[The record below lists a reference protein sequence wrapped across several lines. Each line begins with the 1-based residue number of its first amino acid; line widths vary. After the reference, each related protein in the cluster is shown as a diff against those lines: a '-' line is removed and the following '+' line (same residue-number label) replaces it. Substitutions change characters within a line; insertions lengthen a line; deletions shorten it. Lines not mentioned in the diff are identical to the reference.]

1 MLWAQ
6 EKDAHRLE
14 HVGCGCVGSMSSPA
28 ATKAATTAAIS
39 ICSTGGYGM
48 GGKRDLTTL
57 LSDMTPVIARP
68 TYVYCTFPDRRLPVG
83 VEAIC
88 QFSESEGLTA
98 IIDKSDAER
107 LNIAYEFA
115 ARMITLTVHS
125 DLAAVGFLSV
135 VFATLANAGIACNA
149 VSAYHHDHLFVPDER
164 SDEAMSLLQSLS
176 EGGGKR

>member
-1 MLWAQ
+1 MALYSLDFSVRELSKALIYRDIY
-6 EKDAHRLE
+6 EFA
-14 HVGCGCVGSMSSPA
+14 CGSQGRN
-28 ATKAATTAAIS
+28 IHLF
-39 ICSTGGYGM
+39 TGGYSM

-57 LSDMTPVIARP
+57 LSDMTPDIARP